1 MMGGNE
7 DVCITGTMEGNIS
20 PSERF
25 VRSGSE
31 YKKIAGKLSDEMD
44 RLMEMISPEAK
55 VQKEIVD
62 NLQTDL
68 TMLSNEDIFIYAFRL
83 GAKLMLD
90 VLGEYKGQFYSPGE

>member
-1 MMGGNE
+1 
-7 DVCITGTMEGNIS
+7 
-20 PSERF
+20 
-25 VRSGSE
+25 
-31 YKKIAGKLSDEMD
+31 MD

-68 TMLSNEDIFIYAFRL
+68 TMLSNEVIFIYAFRM
-83 GAKLMLD
+83 GARLMLD

>member
-1 MMGGNE
+1 MFVLQE
-7 DVCITGTMEGNIS
+7 LWRGNIT

-44 RLMEMISPEAK
+44 RLMEAISPEARK
-55 VQKEIVD
+55 QLENIG
-62 NLQTDL
+62 NLRAD
-68 TMLSNEDIFIYAFRL
+68 MAVLSNEDIFIYAFRM
-83 GAKLMLD
+83 GARLMLD

>member
-1 MMGGNE
+1 MFVLQE
-7 DVCITGTMEGNIS
+7 LWRGNIT

-83 GAKLMLD
+83 GARLMLD
-90 VLGEYKGQFYSPGE
+90 VLGEYKGQFYSSGE

>member
-1 MMGGNE
+1 MFVLQE
-7 DVCITGTMEGNIS
+7 LWRGNIT

-44 RLMEMISPEAK
+44 RLMEAISPEARK
-55 VQKEIVD
+55 QLENIG
-62 NLQTDL
+62 NLRADMTVL
-68 TMLSNEDIFIYAFRL
+68 ANEDVFIYAFRM
-83 GAKLMLD
+83 GARLMLD

>member
-1 MMGGNE
+1 MFVLQE
-7 DVCITGTMEGNIS
+7 LWRGNIT

-44 RLMEMISPEAK
+44 RLMEAISPEARK
-55 VQKEIVD
+55 QLENNG
-62 NLQTDL
+62 NLRAD
-68 TMLSNEDIFIYAFRL
+68 MAVLSNEDIFIYAFRM
-83 GAKLMLD
+83 GARLMLD

>member
-1 MMGGNE
+1 MFVLQE
-7 DVCITGTMEGNIS
+7 LWRGNIT

-55 VQKEIVD
+55 VQKEIID
-62 NLQTDL
+62 NLQADL
-68 TMLSNEDIFIYAFRL
+68 TLLQNEDVFIYAFRMEL
-83 GAKLMLD
+83 LVILFG
-90 VLGEYKGQFYSPGE
+90 PGREIS

>member
-1 MMGGNE
+1 MFVLQE
-7 DVCITGTMEGNIS
+7 LWRGNIT

-44 RLMEMISPEAK
+44 RLMEAISPEARK
-55 VQKEIVD
+55 QLENIG
-62 NLQTDL
+62 NLRAD
-68 TMLSNEDIFIYAFRL
+68 MAVLSNEDIFIYAFRM
-83 GAKLMLD
+83 GAGLMLD

>member
-1 MMGGNE
+1 MFVLE
-7 DVCITGTMEGNIS
+7 ELWRGNIS
-20 PSERF
+20 PAERF
-25 VRSGSE
+25 VRTGSE

-68 TMLSNEDIFIYAFRL
+68 TMLSNEDIFIYAFRM
-83 GAKLMLD
+83 GARLMLD

>member
-1 MMGGNE
+1 MFVLQE
-7 DVCITGTMEGNIS
+7 LWRGNIT

-44 RLMEMISPEAK
+44 RLMEMISPGARKQLEN
-55 VQKEIVD
+55 IG
-62 NLQTDL
+62 NLRAD
-68 TMLSNEDIFIYAFRL
+68 MAVLSNEDIFIYAFRL
-83 GAKLMLD
+83 GARLMLD

>member
-1 MMGGNE
+1 MFVLQE
-7 DVCITGTMEGNIS
+7 LWRGNIT

-44 RLMEMISPEAK
+44 RLMEMISPEARK
-55 VQKEIVD
+55 QLENIG
-62 NLQTDL
+62 NLRADMTVL
-68 TMLSNEDIFIYAFRL
+68 ANEDIFIYAFRL
-83 GAKLMLD
+83 GARLMLD

>member
-1 MMGGNE
+1 MFVLQE
-7 DVCITGTMEGNIS
+7 LWRGNIT

-44 RLMEMISPEAK
+44 RLMEMISPEARK
-55 VQKEIVD
+55 QLENIG
-62 NLQTDL
+62 NLRADM
-68 TMLSNEDIFIYAFRL
+68 TMLSNEDIFIYAFRM
-83 GAKLMLD
+83 GARLMLD

>member
-1 MMGGNE
+1 MFVLQE
-7 DVCITGTMEGNIS
+7 LWRGNIT

-44 RLMEMISPEAK
+44 RLMEAIPPEARK
-55 VQKEIVD
+55 QLENIG
-62 NLQTDL
+62 NLRADM

-83 GAKLMLD
+83 GARLILD
-90 VLGEYKGQFYSPGE
+90 IVGDYQGQFYSPGE

>member
-1 MMGGNE
+1 MYTLQE
-7 DVCITGTMEGNIS
+7 LWRGNIT

-44 RLMEMISPEAK
+44 RLMESISPEASK
-55 VQKEIVD
+55 KLENIG
-62 NLQTDL
+62 NLRAD
-68 TMLSNEDIFIYAFRL
+68 MAVLSNEDIFIYAFRL
-83 GAKLMLD
+83 GARLMLD